1 MSIDL
6 GANVRVAPMR
16 LKPQSGKGICKA
28 QRGMYL
34 PSRPDSATGQLCI
47 LSAKTGCLV
56 SFLIYIAEKD
66 ICIFP

>member
-34 PSRPDSATGQLCI
+34 PSRPDSATGQFCMLKLGALCPFSSI
-47 LSAKTGCLV
+47 
-56 SFLIYIAEKD
+56 
-66 ICIFP
+66 